1 MRWRGP
7 SMVRL
12 APTLDPKT
20 LALKCFK
27 PRTSRRA
34 SQARHDLRGCPAPR
48 LEVGERPAHA
58 LLEWSIGCGLAQRG
72 RAPCFVGAESE
83 QAQRPDHLLGGGPCL
98 GLAPPGFRLAPRRLA
113 LLPHELGP
121 ERALRSVLVVRPA
134 AQPDPRHAGPAP
146 ARHRLDVIKLE
157 PRARRAAAPVLAH
170 ERA

>member
-72 RAPCFVGAESE
+72 RAPCFVGAEAE

-98 GLAPPGFRLAPRRLA
+98 GLAPPDFRLP
-113 LLPHELGP
+113 
-121 ERALRSVLVVRPA
+121 
-134 AQPDPRHAGPAP
+134 PRHLAGGQRVAEQLLGVAQLVLRAP
-146 ARHRLDVIKLE
+146 SDRD
-157 PRARRAAAPVLAH
+157 LA
-170 ERA
+170 EEAF